1 MKKAE
6 LIKYFKNRYPAVN
19 EGGGDWRFT
28 LKDDD
33 MGYAHMRP
41 KLRGRTRKEIVGVS
55 LVMKPRWFCHL
66 TSEIYQNDGGSY
78 LFVTGDGNVFIET
91 EGEIT
96 EAHLTEITQ
105 MALDW
110 FNKCCTEEVI
120 APELKRK
127 YEIYNRPGGWQFT
140 HIIACVL
147 KGDVEKLQSYL
158 DAFKRGDRMEF
169 IPIIQQ
175 EYFERAIPLAEKY
188 RSGELISPVRF

>member
-33 MGYAHMRP
+33 VGYAHMRP

-55 LVMKPRWFCHL
+55 LVMAPRWYRTLMSALLAKEAGF
-66 TSEIYQNDGGSY
+66 
-78 LFVTGDGNVFIET
+78 LFSTGDGNVFIET

-96 EAHLTEITQ
+96 EAHLAELTQ

-110 FNKCCTEEVI
+110 FHQCNTEEVI

-127 YEIYNRPGGWQFT
+127 YEIYNRPGGWQYT
-140 HIIACVL
+140 HIIACIV

-169 IPIIQQ
+169 IPLIQQ

>member
-6 LIKYFKNRYPAVN
+6 LIKYFKSRYPAVN

-33 MGYAHMRP
+33 AGYCIFYA
-41 KLRGRTRKEIVGVS
+41 KLRGVPSNQIIGVAPA
-55 LVMKPRWFCHL
+55 MGPRWFECL
-66 TSEIYQNDGGSY
+66 TNDIYQNNGGSY
-78 LFVTGDGNVFIET
+78 LFTTGDGNIFIET
-91 EGEIT
+91 GGEVT
-96 EAHLTEITQ
+96 ETHLAEITQ

-188 RSGELISPVRF
+188 RSGELVSPVDF